1 MVDQD
6 LYLAQMI
13 NENEARLKLFA
24 TIAPADPFWSFEVA
38 SRGAAEV
45 YEDILGG
52 SRYIKHKDLSWLQTE
67 LASADSSRLLAQ
79 IEKSKAE
86 FITPCDLDWPTGL
99 DDLSAPPIG
108 LLIKGNRSA
117 LFDISNSISIVGSRK
132 PTQYGIEVTE
142 EFAAEAVG
150 KNYAIVSGG
159 AFGIDTASHIA
170 TLKNSGITSSV
181 LGSGFNQIYP
191 KENTKLFSQIQERG
205 VLISEVLP
213 DVPAKPYRFLIR
225 NRLIAALSKVTIVVE
240 AAYVSGSIR
249 TARDAAEILRPVFAV
264 PGPITS
270 PLSDGCHRLIAERV
284 ADIATSVSEI
294 LEVVTP
300 LHLR

>member
-1 MVDQD
+1 
-6 LYLAQMI
+6 MI
-13 NENEARLKLFA
+13 DENEARVKLFVS
-24 TIAPADPFWSFEVA
+24 ICPADPFWSYEIA
-38 SRGAAEV
+38 SRGAAAV
-45 YEDILGG
+45 YEEILGG
-52 SRYIKHKDLSWLQTE
+52 SKYLKHNDLSWLQND
-67 LASADSSRLLAQ
+67 LNSLDYLKL
-79 IEKSKAE
+79 IEDIQKAKAE

-108 LLIKGNRSA
+108 LLIRGNRSA
-117 LFDISNSISIVGSRK
+117 LFDLTNSISIVGTRK
-132 PTQYGIEVTE
+132 PSQYGIEITE
-142 EFAAEAVG
+142 EFAATAVSR
-150 KNYAIVSGG
+150 NYAVVSGG

-170 TLKNSGITSSV
+170 TLKNSGITYSV
-181 LGSGFNQIYP
+181 LGGGFNQIYP
-191 KENTKLFSQIQERG
+191 KENSKLFSEIEERG
-205 VLISEVLP
+205 VLISEVMP
-213 DVPAKPYRFLIR
+213 NVSAKPYRFLIR
-225 NRLIAALSKVTIVVE
+225 NRLIAALSKATLVIE

-284 ADIATSVSEI
+284 ADIATSIDEI

>member
-1 MVDQD
+1 
-6 LYLAQMI
+6 MI
-13 NENEARLKLFA
+13 DENEARVKLFVS
-24 TIAPADPFWSFEVA
+24 ICPADPFWSYEIA
-38 SRGAAEV
+38 SRGAAAV
-45 YEDILGG
+45 YEEILGG
-52 SRYIKHKDLSWLQTE
+52 SKYLKHNDLSWLQN
-67 LASADSSRLLAQ
+67 DLLSLEYYKLIDE
-79 IEKSKAE
+79 IEKVKAE

-108 LLIKGNRSA
+108 LLIRGNRSA
-117 LFDISNSISIVGSRK
+117 LFDLTNSISIVGTRK
-132 PTQYGIEVTE
+132 PSQYGIEITE
-142 EFAAEAVG
+142 EFAATAVSR
-150 KNYAIVSGG
+150 NYAVVSGG

-170 TLKNSGITSSV
+170 TLKNSGITYSV
-181 LGSGFNQIYP
+181 LGGGFNQIYP
-191 KENTKLFSQIQERG
+191 KENSKLFSEIEERG
-205 VLISEVLP
+205 VLISEVMP
-213 DVPAKPYRFLIR
+213 NVSAKPYRFLIR
-225 NRLIAALSKVTIVVE
+225 NRLIAALSKATLVIE

-284 ADIATSVSEI
+284 ADIATSIDEI

>member
-1 MVDQD
+1 
-6 LYLAQMI
+6 MI
-13 NENEARLKLFA
+13 DENEARLKLFVS
-24 TIAPADPFWSFEVA
+24 IPPADPFWSHEVA
-38 SRGAAEV
+38 SIGAAAV
-45 YEDILGG
+45 YEEILGG
-52 SRYIKHKDLSWLQTE
+52 SRYLKHDDLSWLQN
-67 LASADSSRLLAQ
+67 DLLSLDR
-79 IEKSKAE
+79 SKLLDEIDKANAE
-86 FITPCDLDWPTGL
+86 FITPCDLDWPSGL
-99 DDLSAPPIG
+99 DDLAAPPIG
-108 LLIKGNRSA
+108 LLIQGNRPG
-117 LFDISNSISIVGSRK
+117 LFDLTNSISIVGSRR
-132 PTQYGIEVTE
+132 PSQYGVEITE
-142 EFAAEAVG
+142 EFAAGAVTR
-150 KNYAIVSGG
+150 NYAIVSGG

-170 TLKNSGITSSV
+170 TLKNSGITASV

-191 KENTKLFSQIQERG
+191 KENTRLFSEIKERG
-205 VLISEVLP
+205 VLFSEVMP
-213 DVPAKPYRFLIR
+213 DVSAKPYRFLIR
-225 NRLIAALSKVTIVVE
+225 NRLIAALSKATLVIE

>member
-1 MVDQD
+1 
-6 LYLAQMI
+6 MI
-13 NENEARLKLFA
+13 DEKEARLKLFA
-24 TIAPADPFWSFEVA
+24 TIAPADLFWSYEVA
-38 SRGAAEV
+38 SRGAAAV
-45 YEDILGG
+45 YEDILGSG
-52 SRYIKHKDLSWLQTE
+52 RYLKHKDLTWLQTE
-67 LASADSSRLLAQ
+67 LASKDGARLLDQ

-117 LFDISNSISIVGSRK
+117 LFDLTNSISIVGSRK

-142 EFAAEAVG
+142 EFASEAVG
-150 KNYAIVSGG
+150 RDYAIVSGG
-159 AFGIDTASHIA
+159 AFGIDTASHVA
-170 TLKNSGITSSV
+170 SLRNSGITSSV

-191 KENTKLFSQIQERG
+191 KENARLFSEIQEKG
-205 VLISEVLP
+205 VLISEVMP
-213 DVPAKPYRFLIR
+213 EVPAKPYRFLIR
-225 NRLIAALSKVTIVVE
+225 NRLIAALSKATIVVE